1 MTTPQ
6 GQLSTLALKT
16 ADSLLLLLALL
27 LAEIINYA
35 PESELNTLDYSVDF
49 LSSRVKLGN
58 AVLCGSLLI
67 IWHIFF
73 NMRGLYRSHRLRGLH
88 EELRLVWQAAA
99 LCAAVLLIAAQ
110 VGSWKTIDLQVIAV
124 FWSFAVVSCGG
135 IRFASR
141 RLLRVMRRRGK
152 CLKTLLVI
160 GGGQRGEQFA
170 EMLAHRHDLGYRLIG
185 FVDNEATYGKRTLA
199 GTPWLGGLENLAEII
214 AREAIDDVAVAL
226 PIKSHYTEIQ
236 TVISLL
242 EEQGIATHLLSD
254 FFPRHLA
261 RCQSLE
267 FEGEP
272 LLFFHSAPPFGW
284 RTEVKRLIDLV
295 AAVALLL
302 LLAPLFAVIAV
313 LIKLDSPGSV
323 FFVQERM
330 GYNKRR
336 FMMIKFRT
344 MVTDAEAR
352 MAEIEHL
359 NEKEGPIFKI
369 KNDPRI
375 TRLGRLLRKTSLDE
389 LPQFINVLLGDMSF
403 VGPRPLSIRDAMR
416 VEECWQKRRFSVR
429 PGLTCIWQVS
439 GRSNLSFEQWM
450 KLDLEYIDHWSLLLD
465 WAILLKTVPAV
476 LTSRGAV

>member
-6 GQLSTLALKT
+6 GQLSILALKT

-35 PESELNTLDYSVDF
+35 PESELNVLDYSVDF
-49 LSSRVKLGN
+49 LSTRIKLSN
-58 AVLCGSLLI
+58 ALLCGSLLV

-88 EELRLVWQAAA
+88 EEFKQVWQAAA
-99 LCAAVLLIAAQ
+99 LCATVLLIAAQ
-110 VGSWKTIDLQVIAV
+110 LGGWKTIDLLVIAG
-124 FWSFAVVSCGG
+124 FWSFAVTFCGG
-135 IRFASR
+135 IRFVSR
-141 RLLRVMRRRGK
+141 WFLRSLRRRGRN
-152 CLKTLLVI
+152 LNTLLVI
-160 GGGQRGEQFA
+160 GGGHRGEQFA
-170 EMLAHRHDLGYRLIG
+170 EMLSYRHDLGYRLIG
-185 FVDNEATYGKRTLA
+185 FVDSDPVYSSRKLA
-199 GTPWLGGLENLAEII
+199 GAPWLGGLDNLAEIV

-226 PIKSHYTEIQ
+226 PIKSHYSEIQ

-242 EEQGIATHLLSD
+242 EEQGIAVHLLSD

-272 LLFFHSAPPFGW
+272 LLFFHSAPLFSW

-295 AAVALLL
+295 GAFALLI
-302 LLAPLFAVIAV
+302 LFAPILAIVAV
-313 LIKLDSPGSV
+313 LIKFDSPGSI

-330 GYNKRR
+330 GFNKRR
-336 FMMIKFRT
+336 FRMIKFRT
-344 MVTDAEAR
+344 MVADAESR
-352 MAEIEHL
+352 MQDIEHL

-375 TRLGRLLRKTSLDE
+375 TRLGRLLRKSSLDE
-389 LPQFINVLLGDMSF
+389 LPQLLNVLLGDMSL
-403 VGPRPLSIRDAMR
+403 VGPRPLSIRDALKL
-416 VEECWQKRRFSVR
+416 EESWQKRRFSVR
-429 PGLTCIWQVS
+429 PGLTCLWQIS
-439 GRSNLSFEQWM
+439 GRSELSFEQWM

-465 WAILLKTVPAV
+465 WSILLKTIPAV
-476 LTSRGAV
+476 LTSRGAS